1 MPVALAL
8 AGGTFYLLFHDL
20 PLIQQAISE
29 TLAQTMKELQEGDRA
44 SLSLSLARADASS
57 AAPLTLD
64 GGLFYLSMAG
74 LVVCWLMLVY
84 RLAQN
89 AETVKKGAMR
99 ASPLLCVLSFFL
111 PVGNIWMPLQAMLDV
126 NKALSFPGPSRGKG
140 WIWLAWAVSVPGSLL
155 IFLYTLFQPLFHFSE
170 TLRAWAEESP
180 ENVLA
185 LDRELEALLNGMV
198 RPVIMYNGTA
208 LPGEPG
214 KFRADDAPLLFP
226 AKEAGQPPA
235 FLISSLPPAKPAG
248 RNGKAGGLVPSRSF
262 FLPAFF
268 QPLSPFPELSPGKT
282 VLPSQGVS
290 RKFFHAFL
298 SRPAPSS
305 SGVE

>member
-1 MPVALAL
+1 
-8 AGGTFYLLFHDL
+8 
-20 PLIQQAISE
+20 
-29 TLAQTMKELQEGDRA
+29 
-44 SLSLSLARADASS
+44 
-57 AAPLTLD
+57 
-64 GGLFYLSMAG
+64 
-74 LVVCWLMLVY
+74 
-84 RLAQN
+84 
-89 AETVKKGAMR
+89 
-99 ASPLLCVLSFFL
+99 
-111 PVGNIWMPLQAMLDV
+111 MLDV

-185 LDRELEALLNGMV
+185 LDRELEALLNGLV
-198 RPVIMYNGTA
+198 RPVILYNGT
-208 LPGEPG
+208 
-214 KFRADDAPLLFP
+214 
-226 AKEAGQPPA
+226 
-235 FLISSLPPAKPAG
+235 
-248 RNGKAGGLVPSRSF
+248 AGGLVPSRSF